1 MKIDDGVIAARYA
14 KALFEVAASS
24 KNEDRVRQDLTL
36 TAPLIKKLESSLS
49 SPAFSIEQKKALL
62 SELMQGKVLD
72 ATLRFFQLLI
82 EKRRFYLWPL
92 IQTRFEKIH
101 LEKKNKATAEV
112 FVWRS
117 LDASARKDLE
127 TQLARFAGKQVELN
141 VKEDSSIIGGIVVRL
156 GDWMMDSSLK
166 GRLARMKESFNNG
179 H

>member
-1 MKIDDGVIAARYA
+1 
-14 KALFEVAASS
+14 
-24 KNEDRVRQDLTL
+24 
-36 TAPLIKKLESSLS
+36 
-49 SPAFSIEQKKALL
+49 
-62 SELMQGKVLD
+62 MQGKVLD
-72 ATLRFFQLLI
+72 ATLRFFQLSI

-112 FVWRS
+112 SVWRS